1 MDNLRFSSA
10 PTADSIDASIAQHF
24 PDCEPVAVIGY
35 ACHFPESPDGE
46 TFWKNLLEGR
56 ECSRR
61 FAREELLAVGLE
73 AATVDDPHYVNI
85 GTVLENADCFDATL
99 FGYSRQEAESMD
111 PQQRL
116 FLQAVWH
123 ALEHAGY
130 APGAVPHKTGV
141 FASSRMSTYPGRE
154 ALNVTEVAQVKGLQ
168 SLMGN
173 DKDYIATR
181 AAYKLNLHGP
191 ALSVQTACSSSLV
204 AVHLACESLRAGE
217 SDMAVAGG
225 VALSFPQQAG
235 YRYQPGMIFS
245 PDGHCRPFDA
255 SAEGTWAGNGLGCV
269 VLRRLRDAL
278 LSGDPII
285 SVILSSAVNNDGN
298 RKVGYTAPSVAGQ
311 QAVIEEALMLAA
323 IDDRQIGYIETHGTG
338 TPLGDAIE
346 IEALRNVYAPRPQE
360 QRCALGSVKSNMGHL
375 DTAAGIA
382 GLLKTVLAVSRG
394 QIPPM
399 LHFHSPNPALKIEE
413 SPFTIP
419 VSAQA
424 WQDEIRYAGV
434 SSFGIGGT
442 NCHMIVASLPDALK
456 TRLPNA
462 DGDREST
469 ALLLSAASDSALRQL
484 ATNYAGALAQNADA
498 NNLAFTAMHARRLDL
513 PFRLAVPL
521 NRETAAALSAWAT
534 DKSGPPVY
542 SGHGASGKQT
552 WLFTGQGSHW
562 RTMGQAMYRHST
574 AFADTLDRCFSACSE
589 MLTPSLREA
598 MFNPDSTQLDNMAW
612 AQPAIVAFEIAMA
625 AHWRAEGLK
634 PDFAMGHSVGEFA
647 AAVVC
652 GHYTIEQVMPLVC
665 RRGALMQQCAS
676 GAMVAVFANEDT
688 LMPLARRFELDLA
701 ANNGTQHTV
710 FSGPEARLAEFC
722 AALSQHDINY
732 RRLSVTGAAHS
743 ALLEPILDR
752 FQEACAGLHAEP
764 GQIPLISTLIADV
777 IDESTLNQAD
787 YWRRHMRQP
796 VRFIQSIQV
805 AHELGARIFLETGPD
820 AQLVACGQ
828 REYRDNAYW
837 IASARRSKEASDVL
851 NQALLQL
858 YAAGVALPWADL
870 LAGDGQ
876 RIAAPCYPFDTE
888 RYWKDRASRANEP
901 ADAALSAGL
910 AVASRAA
917 TALDLPRL
925 EALKQCATRLH
936 AIYVDR
942 LVQRCTGDAIEHG
955 VDAITIMRRG
965 RLLPRYQQ
973 LLQRLLNNC
982 VVDGDYRC
990 ADGRYTRARP
1000 IDHQQRESLLTELAS
1015 YCEGFQAIP
1024 DTIARAGDRLYEMMS
1039 GAEEPVA
1046 IIFPQSA
1053 SDGVEVLYQEFSF
1066 GRYFNQIAAGVLRG
1080 ILQTR
1085 QPRQP
1090 LRILEV
1096 GGGTGGTTAWL
1107 LPELRGVPALE
1118 YHFTDI
1124 SALFTR
1130 RAQQKFA
1137 DYEFVHYNELDLE
1150 KEAQSQGFQ
1159 AQSYDLIVAAN
1170 VIHAT
1175 RHIGHTLDNLRP
1187 LLKPGGRLLMREI
1200 TQPMRLFDFVFG
1212 PLVLPLQDIGA
1223 REGELFLTTDQWQQQ
1238 CRRAGFSKVEWL
1250 PQDGSP
1256 TAGMSEHIILAT
1268 LPGQAVC
1275 ATSGSA
1281 PSDPV
1286 LGQALTDSADYL
1298 ADWSDCAGQPERF
1311 NARWQEAWR
1320 RLSQRHGDDFPG
1332 EPPLVTAPE
1341 WLGDVRLSWQNNA
1354 FSRGQMRVE
1363 ARRPDGEWLPLSP
1376 AAPLPAPQTHYQ
1388 WRWTPCNVASV
1399 DHPLTFSFSANT
1411 LARGDKLAQY
1421 GIIHDPQASLLLMV
1435 VEESEDT
1442 LALAEKVMEA
1452 LTASTAGLIVVT
1464 HRAWRIE
1471 ENEALSAS
1479 HHALWAL
1486 LRVAANEQ
1494 PERLIAAIDLAEN
1507 TPGETL
1513 HRGLSAVSLSQRWLA
1528 ARGNTLWLPSL
1539 APNTGCA
1546 AELPANVFAGDN
1558 RWHLVTGAFGGLGR
1572 LAVNWLREKGARR
1585 IALLAPRVD
1594 ESWLRDI
1601 EGEQTRVCRCDVGDA
1616 GQLATVLDELA
1627 ANGGIA
1633 GAIHAA
1639 GVLADAPLQELDHPP
1654 LAAVFAVKAQAATQ
1668 LLQTLRN
1675 HGGRY
1680 LILYSSAAA
1689 TLGAS
1694 GQSAHALA
1702 CGYLDGLA
1710 QQFSTLDAPKT
1721 LSVAWGAWGESGRAA
1736 TPEML
1741 AALASR
1747 GMGALSDAEGCWHL
1761 EQAVMRGTPW
1771 RLAMRVFIDKMPP
1784 LQQALFNVGAAGKT
1798 ATPVI
1803 PPADD
1808 NAFNGSLSDETAV
1821 MAWLKKR
1828 IAVQL
1833 RLNDPASLLPNQ
1845 DLLQLGMDSLLFLEL
1860 SSDIQHY
1867 LGVRINAER
1876 AWQDL
1881 SPHGLAQLIC
1891 GKPEA
1896 TPGASQPEVLRHD
1909 AGERYM
1915 PFPLTPIQ
1923 HAYWLGRTHLIGYG
1937 GVACHVLFEWDKRHD
1952 EFDLTVLEKAW
1963 NQLIARHDMLRMVVD
1978 ADGQQR
1984 ILATTP
1990 EYRIARDDL
1999 RTLSPTEQRIAL
2011 EKRRHE
2017 LSYRVLPADQWPLF
2031 ELAVSEID
2039 DCHYRLHM
2047 NLDLL
2052 QFDVQSFKV
2061 MMDDLAQA
2069 WRGETLAPLDI
2080 TFRDYVMA
2088 EQARR
2093 QTPAWHDA
2101 WDYWQEKLPQ
2111 LPLAPELPVVE
2122 TAPETPRFTT
2132 FKSTIGKK
2140 EWQAVKQRWQ
2150 QQGVTPSA
2158 ALLTLFA
2165 TALERWSRTPA
2176 FTLNLTFFNRQPIH
2190 PQINQLIGDFTS
2202 VTLVDFNFST
2212 PVTLQEQ
2219 MQQTQRRLWQN
2230 MAHSEMNGVEVI
2242 RELGRLRGSQRQP
2255 LMPIVFTSMLGMTLE
2270 GMTIDRAM
2278 SHLFGEPCYV
2288 FTQTPQVWL
2297 DHQVMESDDELMF
2310 SWYCMDN
2317 VLEPGA
2323 AEAMFNDYCAIL
2335 QAVMTS
2341 PESLKTSTSGIAGHI
2356 PRRRWPLSAQ
2366 ADYDLRDIEQAT
2378 LEHPHIQQARAEISD
2393 TGALTLD
2400 IVMADVPP
2408 RLTAASDGHDLARL
2422 ALPLP
2427 EQAQLDELEATW
2439 RWLEARAL
2447 QGIAATLNRHGLFTT
2462 PEIAHRFTG
2471 IAEALSAQASHQR
2484 LLRQWLQCLTER
2496 EWLIREGESWRCRIP
2511 LSEIPEPQQAC
2522 PQSQWSQAL
2531 AQYLDTCI
2539 ARHDDLFSGRC
2550 SPLELLFNE
2559 SLRVTDA
2566 LYRDN
2571 PASACLNRYTA
2582 QIAALCGAERILEV
2596 GAGTAATAAPVLE
2609 ATRNTRQSYH
2619 FTDVSAQ
2626 FLNDAR
2632 GRFHD
2637 QSCVTYALFDINQ
2650 PLDFSAHPEAGYDL
2664 IIAVNVLHDASHVV
2678 QTLRRLKLLL
2688 NAGGRLLIVE
2698 ATERNSVFQLAS
2710 VGFIEGLSGYR
2721 DFRRR
2726 DEKPMLTL
2734 SAWQEVLVQAGF
2746 ANELAWPAQESSPL
2760 RQHLLVA
2767 RSPGVNRPDKEAV
2780 RRDLQQRFGSGL
2792 PVLQIRQRETLFAP
2806 LHAPSDALVEP
2817 AEPMPA
2823 AGGNPALEKQV
2834 AELWQSLLSRPVA
2847 RHHDFFESGGDSLM
2861 ATRMVAQLNQRGIA
2875 RANLQDLFTHSTLS
2889 DFCAHLQACSAG
2901 EDNPI
2906 PICQGDGDET
2916 LFVFHASDGDVSAWL
2931 PLASTLNMRVFGL
2944 QAKSPQRFAT
2954 LDQMID
2960 EYVECIRRQ
2969 QPHGPYVL
2977 AGWSYGAFLA
2987 AGAAQRLYARGEPV
3001 RIALIDPVC
3010 RQDFC
3015 CQNRTAL
3022 LRLLA
3027 AGQTPLALAEHFDQ
3041 QAPDSQLADFISL
3054 AKTAGMVSPNLTQQ
3068 AAEAWLDNI
3077 AHLLRLLV
3085 EHTPGESVPIPCLMV
3100 YAAGRPARW
3109 TPAETEWQD
3118 WINNADDYVIEAS
3131 HWQIMLELPHVQA
3144 CARHI
3149 KRWLGATST
3158 QPENTL

>member
-10 PTADSIDASIAQHF
+10 PTADAIDASIAQHY

-46 TFWKNLLEGR
+46 TFWQNLLAGR

-61 FAREELLAVGLE
+61 FTREALLVAGLD
-73 AATVDDPHYVNI
+73 AAIIDDPHYVNI
-85 GTVLENADCFDATL
+85 GTVLENAECFDAAL
-99 FGYSRQEAESMD
+99 FGYSRQEAESID

-116 FLQAVWH
+116 FLQAVWQ

-130 APGAVPHKTGV
+130 APGTVPHKTGV

-245 PDGHCRPFDA
+245 PDGRCRPFDA

-298 RKVGYTAPSVAGQ
+298 RKVGYTAPSAAGQ

-323 IDDRQIGYIETHGTG
+323 IDDKQVGYIETHGTG

-346 IEALRNVYAPRPQE
+346 MEALRNVYAPRPQD

-399 LHFHSPNPALKIEE
+399 LHFHTPNPALKLEE

-419 VSAQA
+419 LAAQE
-424 WQDEIRYAGV
+424 WPDEMRYAGV

-442 NCHMIVASLPDALK
+442 NCHMIVASIPYALK
-456 TRLPNA
+456 ARLPQT
-462 DGDREST
+462 DGGDKSR
-469 ALLLSAASDSALRQL
+469 ALLLSAASDSALRRL
-484 ATNYAGALAQNADA
+484 AADYAGALRQNVDA
-498 NNLAFTAMHARRLDL
+498 NNLAFTALYARRLDL
-513 PFRLAVPL
+513 PFRLAAPL
-521 NRETAAALSAWAT
+521 NTETAAALSAWAT
-534 DKSGPPVY
+534 EKSGPPVY
-542 SGHGASGKQT
+542 SGHGACGKQV

-562 RTMGQAMYRHST
+562 RTMGQAMYQHSA
-574 AFADTLDRCFSACSE
+574 AFADTLDRCFSACKE
-589 MLTPSLREA
+589 ILAPALQEA
-598 MFNPDSTQLDNMAW
+598 MFNPDSALLDNMAW

-625 AHWRAEGLK
+625 AQWSAEGLK
-634 PDFAMGHSVGEFA
+634 PDFAIGHSVGEFA

-665 RRGALMQQCAS
+665 QRGALMQQCAS
-676 GAMVAVFANEDT
+676 GAMVAVFAEEDA

-710 FSGPEARLAEFC
+710 FSGPEARLAAFC
-722 AALSQHDINY
+722 AALSQQDISY

-752 FQEACAGLHAEP
+752 FQAACAGLHAAP
-764 GQIPLISTLIADV
+764 GQIQLISTLTAAA
-777 IDESTLNQAD
+777 IDESALNQAD

-805 AHELGARIFLETGPD
+805 AHKLGASVFLEMGPD
-820 AQLVACGQ
+820 AQLVASGQ
-828 REYRDNAYW
+828 REYRDNVFW
-837 IASARRSKEASDVL
+837 IASARRHKEASDVL
-851 NQALLQL
+851 NQALLRL

-876 RIAAPCYPFDTE
+876 RISAPCYPFDTE
-888 RYWKDRASRANEP
+888 RYWKESASHASEP

-910 AVASRAA
+910 QVASTAA

-936 AIYVDR
+936 AIYVDQ
-942 LVQRCTGDAIEHG
+942 LVRRCTGDTIENG
-955 VDAITIMRRG
+955 VDATTIMRRG

-973 LLQRLLNNC
+973 LLRRLLNNC

-990 ADGRYTRARP
+990 TDGRYYRARP
-1000 IDHQQRESLLTELAS
+1000 IEHEQRESLLTELAG

-1046 IIFPQSA
+1046 IIFPQGA

-1080 ILQTR
+1080 IVQTR
-1085 QPRQP
+1085 QSHQP

-1107 LPELRGVPALE
+1107 LPELEEESALE

-1137 DYEFVHYNELDLE
+1137 RYDFVHYNELDLE
-1150 KEAQSQGFQ
+1150 KEAQSQGFR

-1175 RHIGHTLDNLRP
+1175 RHIGRTLDNLRP

-1212 PLVLPLQDIGA
+1212 PLVLPLQDIDA
-1223 REGELFLTTDQWQQQ
+1223 RKGELFLTTGQWEQQ
-1238 CRRAGFSKVEWL
+1238 CRHAGFSKVDWL
-1250 PQDGSP
+1250 PQDGSQ

-1268 LPGQAVC
+1268 LPGKPVSEVALTAQ
-1275 ATSGSA
+1275 SE
-1281 PSDPV
+1281 PV
-1286 LGQALTDSADYL
+1286 LGQALTADGYYL
-1298 ADWSDCAGQPERF
+1298 ADWSDCARQPERF

-1320 RLSQRHGDDFPG
+1320 LLSQRHGDDLPVV
-1332 EPPLVTAPE
+1332 ELPLVAVPE
-1341 WLGDVRLSWQNNA
+1341 WLGQVRLSWRHEA
-1354 FSRGQMRVE
+1354 FFRGRMRVE
-1363 ARRPDGEWLPLSP
+1363 ARHPDGEWRPLSP
-1376 AAPLPAPQTHYQ
+1376 ATRLPAPQTHYQ
-1388 WRWTPCNVASV
+1388 WQWSTLNVSNV
-1399 DHPLTFSFSANT
+1399 DRPLAFCFSSDT
-1411 LARGDKLAQY
+1411 LARGDELAQY
-1421 GIIHDPQASLLLMV
+1421 GIINVQKASLGLMI
-1435 VEESEDT
+1435 VEETEDV
-1442 LALAEKVMEA
+1442 LALAEKVA
-1452 LTASTAGLIVVT
+1452 
-1464 HRAWRIE
+1464 
-1471 ENEALSAS
+1471 EALSTCEAGLVVVTRRAWCIQENKGISPS

-1494 PERLIAAIDLAEN
+1494 PERLIAAIDLDEN
-1507 TPGETL
+1507 DSWETL
-1513 HRGLSAVSLSQRWLA
+1513 YQGLSAVSLSQRWLA
-1528 ARGNTLWLPSL
+1528 VRDNNIWLPSL
-1539 APNTGCA
+1539 VPNEGCV
-1546 AELPANVFAGDN
+1546 AELPVNVFVGDD

-1572 LAVNWLREKGARR
+1572 LAVSWLREKGARR

-1594 ESWLRDI
+1594 ESWLRDVDDGQI
-1601 EGEQTRVCRCDVGDA
+1601 RVCPCDVGDA
-1616 GQLATVLDELA
+1616 GQLAAVLEKLA

-1639 GVLADAPLQELDHPP
+1639 GVLADAPLQELDKDQ
-1654 LAAVFAVKAQAATQ
+1654 LSAVFAVKAQAANQ
-1668 LLQTLRN
+1668 LLQTLRR
-1675 HGGRY
+1675 HDGRY

-1689 TLGAS
+1689 TLGAP

-1702 CGYLDGLA
+1702 CGYLDGLSR
-1710 QQFSTLDAPKT
+1710 QFSTLDAPKI
-1721 LSVAWGAWGESGRAA
+1721 LSIAWGAWGESGRAA

-1741 AALASR
+1741 ATLASR
-1747 GMGALSDAEGCWHL
+1747 GMGVLSDAEGCWHL
-1761 EQAVMRGTPW
+1761 EQAVMRGAPW
-1771 RLAMRVFIDKMPP
+1771 RLAMRVFTDKMPP
-1784 LQQALFNVGAAGKT
+1784 LQQALFSAGAAEKP
-1798 ATPVI
+1798 APSVI
-1803 PPADD
+1803 LRADD
-1808 NAFNGSLSDETAV
+1808 NTFSGSLSDETAV
-1821 MAWLKKR
+1821 MTWLKNR
-1828 IAVQL
+1828 IAIQL
-1833 RLNDPASLLPNQ
+1833 RLNDPASLSPHQ

-1881 SPHGLAQLIC
+1881 SPGGLTQLIC
-1891 GKPEA
+1891 SQQTA
-1896 TPGASQPEVLRHD
+1896 TPAASQPEMLQHD
-1909 AGERYM
+1909 AGERYA

-1952 EFDLTVLEKAW
+1952 EFALAVLEKAW

-1984 ILATTP
+1984 ILAETP
-1990 EYRIARDDL
+1990 KYRIPRHDL
-1999 RTLSPTEQRIAL
+1999 RQLPPEEQLIAL

-2017 LSYRVLPADQWPLF
+2017 LSYRVLPADRWPLF
-2031 ELAVSEID
+2031 ELVVSEID
-2039 DCHYRLHM
+2039 DRHYRLHM

-2061 MMDDLAQA
+2061 MMDDLAQV

-2080 TFRDYVMA
+2080 TFRDYVVA

-2093 QTPAWHDA
+2093 QTSEWHDA
-2101 WDYWQEKLPQ
+2101 WDYWQEKLPH
-2111 LPLAPELPVVE
+2111 LPLAPELPVVK
-2122 TAPETPRFTT
+2122 TPAETPHFTT
-2132 FKSTIGKK
+2132 FKSTIAHK
-2140 EWQAVKQRWQ
+2140 EWQALKQRWQ

-2165 TALERWSRTPA
+2165 ATLERWSRTTA
-2176 FTLNLTFFNRQPIH
+2176 FTLNLTFFNRRPIH

-2202 VTLVDFNFST
+2202 VTLVDFSFST
-2212 PVTLQEQ
+2212 PVTLQKQ
-2219 MQQTQRRLWQN
+2219 MQQTQQRLWQN

-2255 LMPIVFTSMLGMTLE
+2255 LMPVVFTSMLGMTLE
-2270 GMTIDRAM
+2270 GMTIDQAM
-2278 SHLFGEPCYV
+2278 SHLLGEPCYV

-2297 DHQVMESDDELMF
+2297 DHQVMESDGELIF

-2317 VLEPGA
+2317 VLKPGV
-2323 AEAMFNDYCAIL
+2323 AEAMFNDYCTLL
-2335 QAVMTS
+2335 QTVIAR
-2341 PESLKTSTSGIAGHI
+2341 PESLNNVAEHI
-2356 PRRRWPLSAQ
+2356 SRQRWPLNART
-2366 ADYDLRDIEQAT
+2366 DYDLRDIEQAT
-2378 LEHPHIQQARAEISD
+2378 LEFPGILQARAEMTAEDS
-2393 TGALTLD
+2393 LTLD
-2400 IVMADVPP
+2400 FVMADDPSP
-2408 RLTAASDGHDLARL
+2408 SAAIPDEPALAQL
-2422 ALPLP
+2422 AQPLP
-2427 EQAQLDELEATW
+2427 EQAQLDELDATW

-2447 QGIAATLNRHGLFTT
+2447 QGIAATLNRHGLFTA
-2462 PEIAHRFTG
+2462 PEMAHRFT
-2471 IAEALSAQASHQR
+2471 EMMQALAAQASYQR
-2484 LLRQWLQCLTER
+2484 LLRQWLHSLTQK
-2496 EWLIREGESWRCRIP
+2496 EWLIREGEIWRCRIP
-2511 LSEIPEPQQAC
+2511 LSDIPAPQQAC
-2522 PQSQWSQAL
+2522 PESQWSQAL
-2531 AQYLDTCI
+2531 AQYLETCI
-2539 ARHDDLFSGRC
+2539 ARHDALFSGHC

-2559 SLRVTDA
+2559 QHSVTDA

-2571 PASACLNRYTA
+2571 PASACLNRYAA

-2596 GAGTAATAAPVLE
+2596 GAGTAATTAPMLT

-2619 FTDVSAQ
+2619 FTDVSVQ

-2632 GRFHD
+2632 EYFRD
-2637 QSCVTYALFDINQ
+2637 ESRVSYALFDINQ
-2650 PLDFSAHPEAGYDL
+2650 PLDFTAHPEEGYDL
-2664 IIAVNVLHDASHVV
+2664 IVAANVLHDASHVV
-2678 QTLRRLKLLL
+2678 QALRRLRLLL
-2688 NAGGRLLIVE
+2688 KAGGRLLIVE

-2726 DEKPMLTL
+2726 DEKPMLTR

-2746 ANELAWPAQESSPL
+2746 ENELAWPAQQSSPL

-2767 RSPGVNRPDKEAV
+2767 RSPGVNRPDKAAV
-2780 RRDLQQRFGSGL
+2780 SRYLQQRFGTGL
-2792 PVLQIRQRETLFAP
+2792 PGLQIRQREELFTP
-2806 LHAPSDALVEP
+2806 LRAQSAARIEP
-2817 AEPMPA
+2817 AEPTSA
-2823 AGGNPALEKQV
+2823 AEGNPAQEKQV
-2834 AELWQSLLSRPVA
+2834 AELWQALLSRPVA
-2847 RHHDFFESGGDSLM
+2847 RHHDFFELGGDSLM

-2889 DFCAHLQACSAG
+2889 DFCAHLQACSSG
-2901 EDNPI
+2901 EDNPV

-2916 LFVFHASDGDVSAWL
+2916 LFVFHASDGDISAWL
-2931 PLASTLNMRVFGL
+2931 PLSSALNTRVFGL
-2944 QAKSPQRFAT
+2944 QAKSPRRFAT

-2960 EYVECIRRQ
+2960 EYAECIRRQ

-2987 AGAAQRLYARGEPV
+2987 AGAAQRLYAKGEQV

-3015 CQNRTAL
+3015 CENRAAL

-3027 AGQTPLALAEHFDQ
+3027 EGQTPLALPEHFDQ
-3041 QAPDSQLADFISL
+3041 QAPASQLADFIGL
-3054 AKTAGMVSPNLTQQ
+3054 AKAAGMVSQNLTLQ
-3068 AAEAWLDNI
+3068 AAETWLDNI
-3077 AHLLRLLV
+3077 AHLLRLLT
-3085 EHTPGESVPIPCLMV
+3085 EHTPGETVPVPGLIV
-3100 YAAGRPARW
+3100 YAAGRPAHW
-3109 TPAETEWQD
+3109 TPVETEWQT
-3118 WINNADDYVIEAS
+3118 WINNADDYSIEAS
-3131 HWQIMLELPHVQA
+3131 HWQIMMEAPHVQA
-3144 CARHI
+3144 CAQHI
-3149 KRWLGATST
+3149 KRWLCATSK